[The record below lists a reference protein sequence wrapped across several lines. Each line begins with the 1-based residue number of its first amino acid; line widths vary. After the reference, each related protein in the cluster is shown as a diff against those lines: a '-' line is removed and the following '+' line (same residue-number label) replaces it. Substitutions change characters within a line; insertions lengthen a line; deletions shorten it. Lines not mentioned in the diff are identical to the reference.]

1 MCGIAGFIDKNSIL
15 DLHNLKLMTDSIISR
30 GPDDSGHEIFENGAF
45 KIGFGFRRLS
55 IIDLST
61 NGHQPMYSQCKN
73 YCIIFNGEVY
83 NYQEIK
89 KELLSKNHNFQS
101 NTDTEVIL
109 NSYIEW
115 GIEGVHK
122 FRGMFAFAIYDFLQK
137 KVFIFRDRLGVKP
150 LYYYKKN
157 NLFAFGS
164 ELKIFF
170 PLNNFEKKI
179 NYQAVGNFLSNG
191 YIDAPYTIFE
201 NTFKLLPGH
210 YIKFDLDS
218 NSFEINK
225 YWDVIDY
232 YEKENKL
239 ISYSDA
245 KDQLVSHFKESF
257 SYRMVSDVPIGVF
270 LSGGYDSSLVTAI
283 LSKELRYDLNTFTI
297 GFKEEAY
304 NEAQH
309 AEAVANHLGTNHH
322 TLYCGPNDFLSVIK
336 DIPLY
341 YSEPFADSSLIPTIL
356 VSRLAR
362 QNNVKVVLSADGG
375 DELFAGYPRY
385 FNAISKIEK
394 LSNVPSFIKYIAKG
408 ISKGLPISLSQDDK
422 IGKIIEFFNTNKTFE
437 KYEIIGKSMSNR
449 TINKILGI
457 DSNTDYNLFKN
468 YPINHLST
476 LKQILC
482 FDTKTYLPDDIL
494 HKVDRATMG
503 ESIEGREPLLD
514 HKLIE
519 FVATLPDHFKY
530 DGKTSKKILKDITH
544 NYIPKEIMQRPKMGF
559 GIPIEEWLRNDL
571 KYLTEELFDINYIN
585 NQNLFDPKEIN
596 EFKNNFLDGKSEVKG
611 RMSQLFLFQLWYKAW
626 MP

>member
-30 GPDDSGHEIFENGAF
+30 GPDDSGHEIFENGDI

-55 IIDLST
+55 IIDLTS
-61 NGHQPMYSQCKN
+61 NGHQPMFSQCKN

-89 KELLSKNHNFQS
+89 KELLSKNYNFSS

-115 GIEGVHK
+115 GIKCVHK
-122 FRGMFAFAIYDFLQK
+122 FRGMFAFAIYDFLK
-137 KVFIFRDRLGVKP
+137 GKVILFRDRVGVKP
-150 LYYYKKN
+150 LYYYKNN

-164 ELKIFF
+164 ELKVFF
-170 PLNNFEKKI
+170 SLNNFEKKI
-179 NYQAVGNFLSNG
+179 NYHAVGNFLSNG
-191 YIDAPYTIFE
+191 YIDAPLTIFE
-201 NTFKLLPGH
+201 NTQKLLPGH
-210 YIKFDLDS
+210 YIEYDLNS
-218 NSFEINK
+218 NSFKINK

-239 ISYSDA
+239 ITYPEA
-245 KDQLVSHFKESF
+245 KEQLLALFKESF
-257 SYRMVSDVPIGVF
+257 NYRMVSDVPIGVF

-283 LSKELRYDLNTFTI
+283 LSKELNYNLDTFTI
-297 GFKEEAY
+297 GFKEEDY

-309 AEAVANHLGTNHH
+309 ANAVANHLGTNHH

-336 DIPLY
+336 DIPSY

-394 LSNVPSFIKYIAKG
+394 LSKVPSFIKYIAKG
-408 ISKGLPISLSQDDK
+408 ISKGFPTSLSKDDK
-422 IGKIIEFFNTNKTFE
+422 IGKFIEFFNTNNTFE
-437 KYEIIGKSMSNR
+437 KYEIIGKSMTNR
-449 TINKILGI
+449 TINKLLGI
-457 DSNTDYNLFKN
+457 ESNTDYNQFKN

-482 FDTKTYLPDDIL
+482 FDTKTYLSDDIL

-519 FVATLPDHFKY
+519 FVASLPDHFKY
-530 DGKTSKKILKDITH
+530 DGNISKKILKDITH
-544 NYIPKEIMQRPKMGF
+544 SYIPKEIMERPKMGF

-571 KYLTEELFDINYIN
+571 KYLTEELFDISYIN
-585 NQNLFDPKEIN
+585 NQNLFDPKEIIK
-596 EFKNNFLDGKSEVKG
+596 FKNSFLTEKSEVKG
-611 RMSQLFLFQLWYKAW
+611 RMSHFFLFQLWYKAW
-626 MP
+626 ML